1 MLISTDPQSFAPE
14 QLGRDAES
22 LQRAI
27 AHSLIYDVGKDPV
40 AARGRDWLMAVSRV
54 TRDRLVDR
62 WMETTRRQY
71 QQDAKRV
78 YYLSMEFLIGRAL
91 TNSLLA
97 VDIAD
102 EARAAIHQLGL
113 DLEELRDLEP
123 DAALGNG
130 GLGRLAA
137 CFLDSMA
144 TLGLPGFG
152 YGIRYDYGMFA
163 QSLQDGYQVELPDAW
178 LIGGNPWEFPRP
190 EVLYTIR
197 FGGRVER
204 NGAQPRWVDTD
215 DVLAMAYDTI
225 IPGYRTRAVNTLRL
239 WSAKATK
246 DFDLAL
252 FNKGDY
258 ARAVE
263 AKNQSETVSRVL
275 YPDDSTRHGR
285 ELRLRQEYFFVSASL
300 QDILRRY
307 QHDHD
312 GFAKLPDKVAIHLND
327 THPAIAVPEL
337 MRLLLDIHGLDWDEA
352 WRLAGRI
359 FSYTNHTLMPEALE
373 TWPID
378 LMGAVLPR
386 HVEIILDINARFLGW
401 VRGEHPDDPDLS
413 RRVSLIDESGE
424 RRIRM
429 AYLSILASHK
439 VNGVSAL
446 HSDLMRRTIF
456 ADFDRLFPGRFV
468 NRTNGVTPRRW
479 LNQANPGL
487 ARLIDSRIG
496 PDWRVDLDRLTAL
509 VPHAEDEGF
518 CHEFA
523 AIKLANKQKLAGFI
537 RRETGVIVDPQSMFD
552 MHIKRIHEYKRQLL
566 NLLQVIARYN
576 GIVADPTAGWVPRT
590 VIFAGKA
597 ASAYRMA
604 KLIIKLINDVA
615 QRINHDPKAGGLLRV
630 VVMPNYG
637 VSLAELA
644 IPAADLSQ
652 QISTAGTEASGTGNM
667 KLALNGALTIG
678 TEDGANIEI
687 RDRVGADNIF
697 IFGLDAAA
705 VQNLRAAGYD
715 PYERYRGNPA
725 LRQAIDQIGS
735 GFFSPDEPNRFRPIV
750 EALLGHGDQYLLL
763 ADFAAYV
770 ECQARVDALHR
781 RPAEWRRK
789 AVLNIAGMGP
799 FSSDRAIREY
809 AAGIWNV
816 RPLEG

>member
-204 NGAQPRWVDTD
+204 NGAHPRWVDTD

-258 ARAVE
+258 ARAVQ

-307 QHDHD
+307 QQDHD

-337 MRLLLDIHGLDWDEA
+337 MRLLLDIHGLGWDEA
-352 WRLAGRI
+352 WALAGRI

-386 HVEIILDINARFLGW
+386 HVEIILDINARFLER
-401 VRGEHPDDPDLS
+401 VRSEHPADPDLS

-446 HSDLMRRTIF
+446 HSDLMRQTIF

-496 PDWRVDLDRLTAL
+496 PDWRVDLDRLAAL
-509 VPHAEDEGF
+509 APHAEDEGF

-523 AIKLANKQKLAGFI
+523 AIKLANKQRLAGFI

-615 QRINHDPKAGGLLRV
+615 QRINHDPRVGGLLRV
-630 VVMPNYG
+630 VVIPNYG

-705 VQNLRAAGYD
+705 VQGLRAAGYD

-725 LRQAIDQIGS
+725 LRRAIDQIGS

-781 RPAEWRRK
+781 WPAEWRRK
-789 AVLNIAGMGP
+789 AVLNVAGMGP

-816 RPLEG
+816 WPLEG

>member
-1 MLISTDPQSFAPE
+1 
-14 QLGRDAES
+14 
-22 LQRAI
+22 
-27 AHSLIYDVGKDPV
+27 
-40 AARGRDWLMAVSRV
+40 
-54 TRDRLVDR
+54 
-62 WMETTRRQY
+62 
-71 QQDAKRV
+71 
-78 YYLSMEFLIGRAL
+78 
-91 TNSLLA
+91 
-97 VDIAD
+97 
-102 EARAAIHQLGL
+102 
-113 DLEELRDLEP
+113 
-123 DAALGNG
+123 
-130 GLGRLAA
+130 
-137 CFLDSMA
+137 MA

-190 EVLYTIR
+190 EVVYTIR

-204 NGAQPRWVDTD
+204 NGAAPRWVETD

-258 ARAVE
+258 ARAVQ

-337 MRLLLDIHGLDWDEA
+337 MRLLLDIHGLGWDEA
-352 WRLAGRI
+352 WALAGRI

-386 HVEIILDINARFLGW
+386 HVEIILDINARFLER
-401 VRGEHPDDPDLS
+401 VRREHPDDPDLS
-413 RRVSLIDESGE
+413 RRASLIDESGE

-446 HSDLMRRTIF
+446 HSELMRQTIF
-456 ADFDRLFPGRFV
+456 ADFHRLFPGRFI

-496 PDWRVDLDRLTAL
+496 PDWRVDLDRLAAL
-509 VPHAEDEGF
+509 EPHAEDEGF

-523 AIKLANKQKLAGFI
+523 AIKLANKQRLAGFI

-566 NLLQVIARYN
+566 NLLQVVARYN

-615 QRINHDPKAGGLLRV
+615 QRINHDPRVGGLLRV
-630 VVMPNYG
+630 VVLPNYG

-687 RDRVGADNIF
+687 RDRVGADNVF

-705 VQNLRAAGYD
+705 VQGLRAAGYD

-781 RPAEWRRK
+781 WPAEWRRK

-816 RPLEG
+816 RPLEGGWAAKIYRGHMAPLPHRGRGRDPTRRVGRVRVAARSYPQPAR

>member
-1 MLISTDPQSFAPE
+1 MLITTDPQSFAPE

-40 AARGRDWLMAVSRV
+40 AARGRDWLMAVSRI

-204 NGAQPRWVDTD
+204 NGAHPRWVDTD

-239 WSAKATK
+239 WAAKATK

-258 ARAVE
+258 ARAVQ

-307 QHDHD
+307 QQDHD

-327 THPAIAVPEL
+327 THPAIAVPEM

-352 WRLAGRI
+352 WALCGRI

-386 HVEIILDINARFLGW
+386 HVEIILDINARFLER

-468 NRTNGVTPRRW
+468 NKTNGVTPRRW

-496 PDWRVDLDRLTAL
+496 ADWRVDLDRLSAL
-509 VPHAEDEGF
+509 EPHAEDEGF

-523 AIKLANKQKLAGFI
+523 AIKLANKQRLAGFI

-576 GIVADPTAGWVPRT
+576 GIVADPAAGWVPRT

-604 KLIIKLINDVA
+604 KLIIKLINNVA
-615 QRINHDPKAGGLLRV
+615 QRINHDPRVGGLLRV
-630 VVMPNYG
+630 VFMPNYG

-705 VQNLRAAGYD
+705 VQGLRAAGYD

-735 GFFSPDEPNRFRPIV
+735 GFFSPEEPNRFRPIV

-809 AAGIWNV
+809 AADIWNV

>member
-1 MLISTDPQSFAPE
+1 MLISTDPQSFAPQ

-152 YGIRYDYGMFA
+152 YGVRYDYGMFA

-204 NGAQPRWVDTD
+204 NGAAPRWVDTD

-258 ARAVE
+258 ARAVQ

-352 WRLAGRI
+352 WGLAGRI

-386 HVEIILDINARFLGW
+386 HVEIILDINARFLGQ
-401 VRGEHPDDPDLS
+401 VQGEHPDDPDLS

-439 VNGVSAL
+439 VNGVSVL
-446 HSDLMRRTIF
+446 HSDLMRKTIF
-456 ADFDRLFPGRFV
+456 ADFARLFPGRFV
-468 NRTNGVTPRRW
+468 NKTNGVTPRRW

-496 PDWRVDLDRLTAL
+496 PEWRVDLDRLAAL
-509 VPHAEDEGF
+509 VPHAADEGF

-552 MHIKRIHEYKRQLL
+552 MHI
-566 NLLQVIARYN
+566 
-576 GIVADPTAGWVPRT
+576 
-590 VIFAGKA
+590 
-597 ASAYRMA
+597 
-604 KLIIKLINDVA
+604 
-615 QRINHDPKAGGLLRV
+615 
-630 VVMPNYG
+630 
-637 VSLAELA
+637 
-644 IPAADLSQ
+644 
-652 QISTAGTEASGTGNM
+652 
-667 KLALNGALTIG
+667 
-678 TEDGANIEI
+678 
-687 RDRVGADNIF
+687 
-697 IFGLDAAA
+697 
-705 VQNLRAAGYD
+705 
-715 PYERYRGNPA
+715 
-725 LRQAIDQIGS
+725 
-735 GFFSPDEPNRFRPIV
+735 
-750 EALLGHGDQYLLL
+750 
-763 ADFAAYV
+763 
-770 ECQARVDALHR
+770 
-781 RPAEWRRK
+781 
-789 AVLNIAGMGP
+789 
-799 FSSDRAIREY
+799 
-809 AAGIWNV
+809 
-816 RPLEG
+816 